1 MTKKRPLNAEE
12 LAIAERLKSIIARN
26 PDLTEEAVGAKLGV
40 SQGQISH
47 WTGGRLPV
55 PAIRAAAL
63 AKELGIADPGE
74 ISIAWRKINATSLV
88 RDPPAYYEVPG
99 DPADLRAEIEALKA
113 TLAIMIAVA
122 TQHRPIEG
130 GDLARRLR
138 KHVPARL
145 LQHGFVHEVLQ
156 TLDSAARDRTAR
168 RPTQAGTTN
177 R

>member
-1 MTKKRPLNAEE
+1 MTKKRPLSAEE
-12 LAIAERLKSIIARN
+12 LAIAKRLKSIIARN

-47 WTGGRLPV
+47 WTGARLPV
-55 PAIRAAAL
+55 PATRAAAL

-74 ISIAWRKINATSLV
+74 ISIAWRKINTTAV
-88 RDPPAYYEVPG
+88 RESPASYRIPA
-99 DPADLRAEIEALKA
+99 DPADLRVEIEALKA
-113 TLAIMIAVA
+113 TLAVMIAVA